1 MSWSM
6 AFALLIGAAQAAG
19 QPATEPQPLPRWM
32 HGCWMAGAER
42 IRTEECWTA
51 ARGTML
57 LASSHTFAPDRTIAF
72 EHMRIE
78 RDAAGL
84 TFVAQPGGAAP
95 VRFALAEAGT
105 VEGRAFVRFENRAHD
120 YPQVIRY
127 EQMPDD
133 GLAATIMMAD
143 GSRAMRWLFRRS

>member
-1 MSWSM
+1 MGSTM
-6 AFALLIGAAQAAG
+6 ALAMLLGAAQ
-19 QPATEPQPLPRWM
+19 PAEAPEPQPLPRWL
-32 HGCWMAGAER
+32 HGCWMAEGEDS
-42 IRTEECWTA
+42 RTEECWTA
-51 ARGTML
+51 ARGSML
-57 LASSHTFAPDRTIAF
+57 LASSHSFAADRTIGF

-78 RDAAGL
+78 RDATGL

-120 YPQVIRY
+120 YPQVVRY

-133 GLAATIMMAD
+133 GLLATIMMAD